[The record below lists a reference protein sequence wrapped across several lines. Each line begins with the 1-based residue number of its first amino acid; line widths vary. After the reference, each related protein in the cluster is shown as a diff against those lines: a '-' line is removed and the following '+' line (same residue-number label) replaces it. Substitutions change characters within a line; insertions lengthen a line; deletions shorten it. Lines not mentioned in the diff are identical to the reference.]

1 MRSALSTF
9 TAAFTTGIALTLTL
23 ASNASFA
30 NEAGAHGDAEAGKAK
45 SAACAACH
53 TADGNSVVPT
63 FPKLA
68 GQPSG
73 YIAKQLANFKDE
85 TRKDDTMKGMAGALS
100 EQDMLDLDAYF
111 SSQTPNVNAIS
122 KDQEAAAMAGAEVYR
137 AGFAKFSIPA
147 CMACH
152 GPNGKGVE
160 PTFPRLAGQH
170 ATYIEKQLHSFKD
183 GTRSDP
189 MMSGITESLS
199 DQQITDLALYLS
211 ALY

>member
-1 MRSALSTF
+1 MRSALSTY

-23 ASNASFA
+23 ASSGSFA
-30 NEAGAHGDAEAGKAK
+30 NEAAAHGDAEAGKAK
-45 SAACAACH
+45 SATCAACH
-53 TADGNSVVPT
+53 SADGNSVVPT

-73 YIAKQLANFKDE
+73 YIARQLAAFKAE
-85 TRKDDTMKGMAGALS
+85 TRKDDTMKGMVAALS

-111 SSQTPNVNAIS
+111 SEQTPTVNAIS
-122 KDQEAAAMAGAEVYR
+122 KDQEAAAMTGAEIYR
-137 AGFAKFSIPA
+137 AGVAKFSIPA

-152 GPNGKGVE
+152 GPNGKGVA

-170 ATYIEKQLHSFKD
+170 ASYIEKQLRTFKD

-189 MMSGITESLS
+189 MMTGITESLT
-199 DQQITDLALYLS
+199 DQQIKDLALYIS
-211 ALY
+211 GLY